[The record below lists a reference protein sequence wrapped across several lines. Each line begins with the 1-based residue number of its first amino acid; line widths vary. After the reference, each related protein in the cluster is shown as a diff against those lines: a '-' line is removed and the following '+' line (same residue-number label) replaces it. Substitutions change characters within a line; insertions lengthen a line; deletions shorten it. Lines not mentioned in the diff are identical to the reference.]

1 MASHD
6 MLPRSLAKVNRF
18 GAPAAGLVAT
28 GLFASAMVLMNY
40 SKSLVEG
47 FTFLT
52 LVVTAANLPMY
63 LCCALAL
70 VVLWKRGDRP
80 ASSDLLVLGLLGSA
94 YTVFAFFGMGREPF
108 LWGLALA
115 AVGVP
120 LFAWLRQRR
129 GRVPS
134 ARGTP

>member
-1 MASHD
+1 M
-6 MLPRSLAKVNRF
+6 
-18 GAPAAGLVAT
+18 AGLLVTGILAT
-28 GLFASAMVLMNY
+28 AMVLMNY

-52 LVVTAANLPMY
+52 LVVTAANLPLY

-70 VVLWKRGDRP
+70 VVLWKRGQARP
-80 ASSDLLVLGLLGSA
+80 SSDLAVLGTLGSA
-94 YTVFAFFGMGREPF
+94 YVVFALFGMGREPF

-120 LFAWLRQRR
+120 VYALM
-129 GRVPS
+129 S
-134 ARGTP
+134 ARRRPDVR